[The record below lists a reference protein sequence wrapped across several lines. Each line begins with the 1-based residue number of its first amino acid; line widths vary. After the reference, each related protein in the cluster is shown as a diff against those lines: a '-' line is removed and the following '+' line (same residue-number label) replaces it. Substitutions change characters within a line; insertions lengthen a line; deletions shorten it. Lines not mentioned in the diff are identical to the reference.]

1 MRHQILLDTGPLV
14 ALINPRDQMHQ
25 WATSE
30 WSTIA
35 KPLLT
40 CEAVIAEACFLLQSI
55 YRGEEGVMILVETG
69 IIQVPF
75 RLSKEATAI
84 KILQS
89 RYKSVPMSF
98 ADACMVRMS
107 EIFPRSSILT
117 LDSDFV
123 IYRRNI
129 NQVIPVIMPQS

>member
-40 CEAVIAEACFLLQSI
+40 CEAVIAEACYLLQSI
-55 YRGEEGVMILVETG
+55 YRDDDR
-69 IIQVPF
+69 F
-75 RLSKEATAI
+75 
-84 KILQS
+84 
-89 RYKSVPMSF
+89 
-98 ADACMVRMS
+98 
-107 EIFPRSSILT
+107 
-117 LDSDFV
+117 
-123 IYRRNI
+123 
-129 NQVIPVIMPQS
+129 